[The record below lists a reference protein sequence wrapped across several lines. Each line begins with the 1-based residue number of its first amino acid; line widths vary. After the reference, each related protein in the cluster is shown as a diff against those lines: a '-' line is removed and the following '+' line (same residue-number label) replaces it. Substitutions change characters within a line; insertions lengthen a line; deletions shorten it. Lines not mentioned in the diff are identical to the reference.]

1 MKRPFL
7 TPTGTVRRRFLEG
20 RAEEPSPELPAGWAE
35 RLVERDV
42 PETTLALAAE
52 AARWAEAAQGADRTA
67 LISVLIA
74 LLVELRQGSSFLGLS
89 RERISACLEALG
101 FTPLEK
107 ERAVHIAA
115 RLVREPEW
123 AQGLVSIGPGAPIEL
138 ARDPVVG
145 AVLVPAAIAA
155 KEARLR
161 QELAERQRDGALP
174 DTSLVASILS
184 DLEARPTSK
193 GGNATRLGAD
203 QRTAVERALS
213 RRFTLISGGPGTGKT
228 SIAVAI
234 LRGLVRQGVA
244 PDRIALAAPT
254 GKAAERLTRA
264 VLVALSSLEAPA
276 PLDQELRAAA
286 PAAST
291 IHRLLA
297 YQPSSGRFGFGERT
311 PLPVDALILDEGSMI
326 DLALMDRVMA
336 AVPRGARVV
345 ILGDSDQL
353 PSVDVGAIFRDLVLA
368 GGASAVR
375 LTESYRMNPSDPA
388 GRAILAAAARI
399 NAGDPEG
406 TLAAIPERGPPAAIR
421 RDLRPLHEMLE
432 SWVNDRLLAGA
443 EIARLASQ
451 TYHLERGLLVAAEQ
465 SQVAELYEHLASRRI
480 LTVTRG
486 AQRPTGQLAINA
498 ALREMLRRSQRQ
510 DPGGSEYLPG
520 EPVLAVVN
528 DYARELYNG
537 DFGVVLRM
545 SDLVRPGEPQLYGVF
560 EKGEGRF
567 VCHPIG
573 ALRAEL
579 ELSYA
584 MTVHKAQGSEL
595 DHVALV
601 LPEVPLPILTREILY
616 TAVTRARRSVVVH
629 GSEAVLKAGVERR
642 LLRFSGLAW

>member
-52 AARWAEAAQGADRTA
+52 AARWAEATEGAERTA
-67 LISVLIA
+67 LISILIA

-89 RERISACLEALG
+89 RERISASLEALG

-107 ERAVHIAA
+107 ERAIHIAA
-115 RLVREPEW
+115 RLAREPEW
-123 AQGLVSIGPGAPIEL
+123 AEGLLSVGPGAPLEL

-161 QELAERQRDGALP
+161 KELAERQRDGELP
-174 DTSLVASILS
+174 DTSEVAAILS
-184 DLEARPTSK
+184 DLEARPTQK
-193 GGNATRLGAD
+193 AGQTTRLGAD
-203 QRTAVERALS
+203 QRAAVQRALS

-264 VLVALSSLEAPA
+264 VAQALGSLEAPA
-276 PLDQELRAAA
+276 PLDVELRAAA
-286 PAAST
+286 RTAST

-336 AVPRGARVV
+336 AVPSRARVV

-399 NAGDPEG
+399 NAGDSEG

-421 RDLRPLHEMLE
+421 RDQRPLEEMLE
-432 SWVNDRLLAGA
+432 SWVRERLLAGA
-443 EIARLASQ
+443 EISRLASQ

-616 TAVTRARRSVVVH
+616 TAVTRARRSVLVH
-629 GSEAVLKAGVERR
+629 GSAAVLKAGVERR